1 MAFCLNVLL
10 DLFWGSL
17 VRVNSILLF
26 LFKLVPFLH
35 YLSLNG
41 CLRVV
46 FNSCGFVA
54 AVDTSRFERVEDGER
69 VGVIGACWRYGRVLA
84 L

>member
-1 MAFCLNVLL
+1 MAFCLNVFP

-17 VRVNSILLF
+17 VRVNSILPL

-35 YLSLNG
+35 YFSLNG

-46 FNSCGFVA
+46 FDSCGFVA
-54 AVDTSRFERVEDGER
+54 AVNTSRFERVEDGER
-69 VGVIGACWRYGRVLA
+69 VGVWGAL
-84 L
+84 LT

>member
-1 MAFCLNVLL
+1 MVFCLNIFP

-17 VRVNSILLF
+17 IRVNSILPL
-26 LFKLVPFLH
+26 LFKLVLFLY

-46 FNSCGFVA
+46 FNSYRFVA
-54 AVDTSRFERVEDGER
+54 AVNTSRFERVEDGER
-69 VGVIGACWRYGRVLA
+69 VGV
-84 L
+84 